1 MIPRPPSVSEGVLE
15 PNELVEI
22 PAEQI
27 HAEIAQRT
35 LDLWLKRMFGGE
47 HETEIPGYFTN
58 EEPEASD
65 EDAGDAA

>member
-1 MIPRPPSVSEGVLE
+1 MIPRSPSVGEGVLS
-15 PNELVEI
+15 PNEPV
-22 PAEQI
+22 ATAGQVY
-27 HAEIAQRT
+27 AEIAQRT
-35 LDLWLKRMFGGE
+35 LDLMLKRMFGGE